1 MQPTTIK
8 SVPAPRLVC
17 VELNPGPFDNETRSK
32 IVWWKNDVGLSTH
45 AIAKKYNSEP
55 KIIRNVLKKY
65 RETGSVANRPGQGR
79 KRKLNPQQE
88 RAVVKKLKRGK
99 NSTRVAREVSQK
111 LKQPISPRTIRR
123 IGNKGG
129 AKYLVVEEQDL
140 LTEEHKRKRVEF
152 ARRRAK
158 HDWTFTLFTDE
169 KTFQVGGGPHKMWQD
184 PKRRRTRE
192 VVRHPKKIHVWGGIG
207 YYYKTK
213 LYFFE
218 ENLDSKLYQ
227 NILRLRLPPESSPDC
242 PEGRDADWIFVQ
254 DLDPKHRAKS
264 TNALLD
270 EVAPD
275 RMKDFPAKSPEINI
289 IEDMWSAVTRAIEH
303 YNITSVA
310 QLKRLVNKAWNE
322 LPWELVRKSVN
333 SVPRRLKAIIKAK
346 GERVKY

>member
-1 MQPTTIK
+1 M
-8 SVPAPRLVC
+8 
-17 VELNPGPFDNETRSK
+17 
-32 IVWWKNDVGLSTH
+32 GLSIH
-45 AIAKKYNSEP
+45 EIAKKYKCDRKTIKS
-55 KIIRNVLKKY
+55 ILKKH
-65 RETGSVANRPGQGR
+65 RETGCVANRPGRGR

-99 NSTRVAREVSQK
+99 NSTVVSREISQK
-111 LKQPISPRTIRR
+111 LKEPISPATIQR
-123 IGNKGG
+123 IGNRGG

-152 ARRRAK
+152 ARCRAK
-158 HDWTFTLFTDE
+158 NDWIFTLFTDE

-184 PKRRRTRE
+184 PKHRRTRE

-218 ENLDSKLYQ
+218 ENLNSKLYQ
-227 NILRLRLPPESSPDC
+227 KILRLRLPPESSPDC
-242 PEGRDADWIFVQ
+242 PEGREADWIFVQ

-264 TNALLD
+264 TSAYLD

-289 IEDMWSAVTRAIEH
+289 IEDMWSAVARAIEH
-303 YNITSVA
+303 YNITSVD
-310 QLKRLVNKAWNE
+310 QLKRLVKKAWDE
-322 LPWELVRKSVN
+322 LPWELVRKSVD
-333 SVPRRLKAIIKAK
+333 SIPRRLKAIIKAE
-346 GERVKY
+346 GGRVKY